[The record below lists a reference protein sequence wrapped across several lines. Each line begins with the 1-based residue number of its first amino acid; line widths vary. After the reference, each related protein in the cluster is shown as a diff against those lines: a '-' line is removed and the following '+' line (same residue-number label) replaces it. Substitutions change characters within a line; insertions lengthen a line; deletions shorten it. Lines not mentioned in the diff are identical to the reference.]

1 MPASGAARSPT
12 GSRTE
17 PPRDRRPSRLLVGYD
32 GSDGAAAAAAF
43 GLWLAG
49 KAGCQATLVHAG
61 PTPETAPSADLLPAA
76 AEQVVAYERE
86 WQWRLENLR
95 DYAAGDALVECR
107 VVRGSPAGALIAAA
121 VDSGA
126 DMILTG
132 SHGVGR
138 VRGALL
144 GSVSSQVLAHAPC
157 SVMVFREDEPST
169 PAAHARAVVVGID
182 GSDSSRHAL
191 ELAQSLAAPLGAA
204 LVLVHVYDPRV
215 PFASEPTAAMRDE
228 LRRHAVTVLHDARK
242 TVAAPLEIIEEE
254 IVEGHARDEL
264 VAACRRHAPA
274 LLVVGGRGLGGFKE
288 LLLGS
293 TSRWVADHA
302 PCPVLVARRSALAE

>member
-1 MPASGAARSPT
+1 MPASEDVRSFT
-12 GSRTE
+12 AIRAE
-17 PPRDRRPSRLLVGYD
+17 RPRGVRVARLLVGYD
-32 GSDGAAAAAAF
+32 GSDGANAAAAF

-49 KAGCQATLVHAG
+49 KTGCQATLVHAG

-86 WQWRLENLR
+86 WRWRLENLR
-95 DYAAGDALVECR
+95 EYAADDAVVDCR

-121 VDSGA
+121 GDSGA

-144 GSVSSQVLAHAPC
+144 GSVSSQVLGHARC
-157 SVMVFREDEPST
+157 SVMVFREHERSA

-182 GSDSSRHAL
+182 GSASSRHAL
-191 ELAQSLAAPLGAA
+191 ELGQALAAPLGAA
-204 LVLVHVYDPRV
+204 LLLVHAYDPRV
-215 PFASEPTAAMRDE
+215 PFVSVPTEAMRE
-228 LRRHAVTVLHDARK
+228 AVRRHAVTVLHEARQ
-242 TVAAPLEIIEEE
+242 TVAAPLEVIEEAV
-254 IVEGHARDEL
+254 VEGRAREAL
-264 VAACRRHAPA
+264 VAACERHAPA
-274 LLVVGGRGLGGFKE
+274 LLVVGSRGLGGFTE

-293 TSRWVADHA
+293 TSRWVVNHA
-302 PCPVLVARRSALAE
+302 PCPVLVARRSALAP

>member
-1 MPASGAARSPT
+1 MAR
-12 GSRTE
+12 
-17 PPRDRRPSRLLVGYD
+17 LVVGYD
-32 GSDGAAAAAAF
+32 GSNCANAAAAF

-49 KAGCQATLVHAG
+49 KVGCQAIVVNAG

-86 WQWRLENLR
+86 WQSRLENLR
-95 DYAAGDALVECR
+95 EYAAEDAVVECR
-107 VVRGSPAGALIAAA
+107 VVRGSPAGVLIAAA

-157 SVMVFREDEPST
+157 SVMVFREHGRSA
-169 PAAHARAVVVGID
+169 PAAHARTVVIGID

-191 ELAQSLAAPLGAA
+191 ELGQALAALLGAA
-204 LVLVHVYDPRV
+204 LVLVHAYDPRV
-215 PFASEPTAAMRDE
+215 PFVSAPTGAMRQAV
-228 LRRHAVTVLHDARK
+228 RRDAVTVLHEARQ
-242 TVAAPLEIIEEE
+242 TVAAPLEVIEEAV
-254 IVEGHARDEL
+254 VEAGARDAL
-264 VAACRRHAPA
+264 VTASERHAPA
-274 LLVVGGRGLGGFKE
+274 LLVVGSRGLGGFKE

-293 TSRWVADHA
+293 TSRWVVNHA
-302 PCPVLVARRSALAE
+302 PCPVLVARRSALAR

>member
-1 MPASGAARSPT
+1 MAASDDARSSRPT
-12 GSRTE
+12 QSE
-17 PPRDRRPSRLLVGYD
+17 PDRVAQLAVGYD
-32 GSDGAAAAAAF
+32 GSDGANAAAAF

-49 KAGCQATLVHAG
+49 KTGCQVTIVHAG

-95 DYAAGDALVECR
+95 EYAAEDAAVECR

-121 VDSGA
+121 VDSSA
-126 DMILTG
+126 DIILTG
-132 SHGVGR
+132 SQGVGR

-144 GSVSSQVLAHAPC
+144 GSVSSQVLPHAPC
-157 SVMVFREDEPST
+157 SVMVFREDERST

-191 ELAQSLAAPLGAA
+191 ELAQALAVPLGAA
-204 LVLVHVYDPRV
+204 LVLVHAYNPHV
-215 PFASEPTAAMRDE
+215 PFVSEPTQALRD
-228 LRRHAVTVLHDARK
+228 LVRRHAATVLDEAREM
-242 TVAAPLEIIEEE
+242 VAAPLGIIEEE
-254 IVEGHARDEL
+254 LVEGLAPDEL
-264 VAACRRHAPA
+264 VAACERHAPA
-274 LLVVGGRGLGGFKE
+274 LLVVGSRGLGGFKE

-293 TSRWVADHA
+293 TSRWAVNHA
-302 PCPVLVARRSALAE
+302 PCPVLVARGSAFSH

>member
-1 MPASGAARSPT
+1 MPASDEARSST
-12 GSRTE
+12 ATHSAQ
-17 PPRDRRPSRLLVGYD
+17 PRDSRVARLLVGYD
-32 GSDGAAAAAAF
+32 GSDSANAAAAF

-49 KAGCQATLVHAG
+49 KTECEATVVHAG
-61 PTPETAPSADLLPAA
+61 PNPEAAPRADLLLPV

-86 WQWRLENLR
+86 WRRRLENLR
-95 DYAAGDALVECR
+95 EYAAEDAAVECR
-107 VVRGSPAGALIAAA
+107 VVRGSPAGVLIAAA

-157 SVMVFREDEPST
+157 SVMVFREVEPSA
-169 PAAHARAVVVGID
+169 PATQAGTIVVGID
-182 GSDSSRHAL
+182 DSASSRGAL
-191 ELAQSLAAPLGAA
+191 EFAEALAVPLGAR
-204 LVLVHVYDPRV
+204 LVLVHACDPHV
-215 PFASEPTAAMRDE
+215 PFVSEPTGAMRDE
-228 LRRHAVTVLHDARK
+228 LQRHATTVLHDARK
-242 TVAAPLEIIEEE
+242 TVAAPLEVIEQE
-254 IVEGHARDEL
+254 IVEGRAREEL
-264 VAACRRHAPA
+264 VAACERHAPA
-274 LLVVGGRGLGGFKE
+274 LLVVGSRGLGGFKE

-293 TSRWVADHA
+293 TSRWVVNHA